1 MALAPIFVAADVIEG
16 SLTISDASMRM
27 FAVLIRL
34 NAIPRSRDSRSLGA
48 CFRLAVL
55 FLTTAIAAAPTKGAG
70 DDEIYRPYPLQ
81 HKQVEEI
88 EPMLA
93 GIVQDFE
100 PAPQIVL
107 DSRRNQILVRANA
120 ATHRIVQQFLESI
133 DRPSVQESGP
143 QADVVRGYRV
153 EEGQLNE
160 VLRQLQTR
168 FGERPEVRLTSDP
181 ATSQIIVLG
190 PPDVQAAIAAGLAAP
205 AKPAAIPAN
214 AVKPRAAS
222 PVKLS
227 PSVVAPR
234 GAGQQT
240 VGVNRITFERLE
252 QQLRQLLGSR
262 LEPRGGPAATEP
274 DFVLDRGGRRVNLTL
289 HRDAQA
295 IRLEGDPK
303 LVAQLAQLVQAL
315 DRAEGEPGQTEAT
328 IRIIPVHRADPAKV
342 QEAVDAYRS
351 GMSVPPQ
358 NPQSRRT
365 QGLSSASSERHDPR
379 LMPWPIALAQHAEP
393 VGDAPQPGEWIP
405 FGEVPGADLL
415 DGLIQE
421 DAIDPRL
428 RQLGDRVQIETLP
441 DLDVIIL
448 RGRDPDVDEVARI
461 IAEIER
467 LSAETVPVIEF
478 YQLRHANCMSLAVI
492 LDMVAVDLI
501 GGRQG
506 KIHVTPLIKPNA
518 FLLVGWGEAVTAMKE
533 LIAKLDQPVPPESQ
547 LRIYRLRHE
556 SVLRAAATVE
566 DVFRDAESMAARV
579 TVTPDIR
586 TNSLI
591 VRAAPRDLEELE
603 LLISRIDQDESGLVA
618 QARIFKLRNTLAT
631 ELATTLNSAIT
642 AASGGVQ
649 RQRSTVLELITADV
663 EGRRLLRS
671 GVLEN
676 VQITPDPHT
685 NSLMIAAPAESM
697 NLLTALIEQLD
708 SPTAVAQI
716 KVFKIINGDAAN
728 LIEMLRVLL
737 PGEMMV
743 AGPQLAGAEGET
755 TLVPVRFSLDAR
767 TNSIIATGSQG
778 DLAIIEALLLRLDE
792 DDVAERLNIVYRLK
806 NAPAFDVAQAIN
818 ELIRSRRVLEMAMPG
833 LRSPYEVVEREVIV
847 VPEPVS
853 NSLIISATPR
863 YYEEVL
869 KVVEDLDKQ
878 PAQVMIQVVIA
889 EIKLDDYDEFG
900 VEFGLQDS
908 VLFDRSLL
916 SNLEK
921 VTRTITEQ
929 IGGTTVTTTTEE
941 IVAAQNTPGFNFNNA
956 PLGNAGSDR
965 AFASS
970 GQLGTQGLSSF
981 DVGRVNTQLGYGGFV
996 LSASSESVSMLIRA
1010 LQQSRRM
1017 EVLGRPQIMT
1027 LDNQPAFIQVGERV
1041 PRITGSRFDGN
1052 AQTNSVELEN
1062 TGLILGVTPRI
1073 SPEGLVVME
1082 VDAEKS
1088 TVGREQ
1094 DGIPVSVVDGGVIRS
1109 PKIAVT
1115 TAQTTVSAA
1124 SGETIVLGGLITKD
1138 TETIRR
1144 RVPYLS
1150 SIPVIGELFRFDS
1163 NSMVRSELLI
1173 ILTPR
1178 VVRNEED
1185 LDRLKQAEA
1194 ARMSWCLADVHEMHG
1209 PTGIYEDSDLSHW
1222 HGHGEVIYPEVYSN
1236 EFEPG
1241 DMSPLRA
1248 PEPAVV
1254 PQEPTLAPR
1263 QRDSQIELLP
1273 PDARSPHDAVLPTPP
1288 PKPD

>member
-1 MALAPIFVAADVIEG
+1 
-16 SLTISDASMRM
+16 MRV

-55 FLTTAIAAAPTKGAG
+55 LLTTAIAATPTKGAA
-70 DDEIYRPYPLQ
+70 DDETYRPYPLQ
-81 HKQVEEI
+81 HKQVEDI

-107 DSRRNQILVRANA
+107 DSRNNQILVRTNA

-133 DRPSVQESGP
+133 DQPSVQDTAP
-143 QADVVRGYRV
+143 HPAVIQGYRV
-153 EEGQLNE
+153 EAGRLNE
-160 VLRQLQTR
+160 VLRQLQIR

-205 AKPAAIPAN
+205 AKPAAIPAS

-227 PSVVAPR
+227 PSAAAPLGSGR
-234 GAGQQT
+234 QT
-240 VGVNRITFERLE
+240 VAVNRITFERLE

-262 LEPRGGPAATEP
+262 LEPRGGPAAAEP

-365 QGLSSASSERHDPR
+365 KGLASGPSERHDPR
-379 LMPWPIALAQHAEP
+379 LTPWSIVLAQHAEP

-415 DGLIQE
+415 EGLIQE

-478 YQLRHANCMSLAVI
+478 YQLQHANCMSLAVI

-579 TVTPDIR
+579 TVTPDVR

-603 LLISRIDQDESGLVA
+603 LLISRIDQGESGLVA

-642 AASGGVQ
+642 AAAGGVQ

-778 DLAIIEALLLRLDE
+778 DLTIIEALLLRLDE
-792 DDVAERLNIVYRLK
+792 DDVAERLNVVYRLK

-869 KVVEDLDKQ
+869 KVVEDLDRQ

-941 IVAAQNTPGFNFNNA
+941 IVAAQNTPGFNFNNT

-970 GQLGTQGLSSF
+970 GQVGSQGLSSF
-981 DVGRVNTQLGYGGFV
+981 NVGRVNSQLGYGGFV

-1052 AQTNSVELEN
+1052 TQTNSVELEN

-1082 VDAEKS
+1082 IDAEKS
-1088 TVGREQ
+1088 TVGREE

-1109 PKIAVT
+1109 PKILVT

-1138 TETIRR
+1138 TQKIRR

-1150 SIPVIGELFRFDS
+1150 SIPVLGNLFRFDS

-1194 ARMSWCLADVHEMHG
+1194 ARMSWCLADVHELHG
-1209 PTGIYEDSDLSHW
+1209 PTGIYEDSDLSDW
-1222 HGHGEVIYPEVYSN
+1222 RGYGEVIYPEIYPD

-1241 DMSPLRA
+1241 ATSSLRA
-1248 PEPAVV
+1248 PEPHSEPTLA
-1254 PQEPTLAPR
+1254 PQEPTPVPR

-1273 PDARSPHDAVLPTPP
+1273 QDARSPHDAVLPTPL